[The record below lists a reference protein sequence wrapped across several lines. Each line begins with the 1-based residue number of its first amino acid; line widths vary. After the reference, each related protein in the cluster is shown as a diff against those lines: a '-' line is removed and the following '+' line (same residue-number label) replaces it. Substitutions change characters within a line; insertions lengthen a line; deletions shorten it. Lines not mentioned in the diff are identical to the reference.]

1 MREALAAGAPVE
13 AVFVAPA
20 GSAAHDAGVPDDPS
34 VALAWERG
42 LRVHDLAPGV
52 LERVAGT
59 ATPQPVLAI
68 VAHDATSRSTAILD
82 DPRPVLVCVDVRD
95 PGNLGTILRSAE
107 AAGAAGV
114 VCCDG
119 TVDVYNPK
127 CVRASAGAMFHVAVV
142 VGGDAGDGHRRAS
155 APQVGSPWARP
166 SGRGARTPTLTLGG
180 AVAIVLG
187 NEASGLPA
195 DLDTHLDGLVHI
207 PMEGRAESINV
218 GMAGAVLCFEAARQR
233 RRRRDDT
240 RAGGP
245 MTGVRRHV
253 DDRADG
259 RARSSDDYPDAAHA
273 ARRGRPHPRG
283 QRRGRRP
290 HRLPVAA
297 CWPARCAELLDP
309 AGAGRDGPARW
320 TATTA
325 PPACGR

>member
-1 MREALAAGAPVE
+1 LREALAAGAPVE

-68 VAHDATSRSTAILD
+68 VAMRDVALDAILD

-119 TVDVYNPK
+119 TVDAYNPK
-127 CVRASAGAMFHVAVV
+127 CVRASAGAIFHVAVV
-142 VGGDAGDGHRRAS
+142 VGGEPVKVIDAVRAAGRLALGAAAGQGS
-155 APQVGSPWARP
+155 AYTDA
-166 SGRGARTPTLTLGG
+166 ALGG

-233 RRRRDDT
+233 RAHDT
-240 RAGGP
+240 RP
-245 MTGVRRHV
+245 V
-253 DDRADG
+253 G
-259 RARSSDDYPDAAHA
+259 R
-273 ARRGRPHPRG
+273 
-283 QRRGRRP
+283 
-290 HRLPVAA
+290 
-297 CWPARCAELLDP
+297 
-309 AGAGRDGPARW
+309 
-320 TATTA
+320 
-325 PPACGR
+325 